1 MILASTILKQTLVTY
16 KDQLIPTIKRRCET
30 SPNPANHHKMLAL
43 LGEEDYDGCIELLD
57 SRVYDEQFKSVIL
70 CTRQYSDITHEGVTE
85 LLTIWEVFTGE
96 Y

>member
-1 MILASTILKQTLVTY
+1 MILASEILKQTLLTY
-16 KDQLIPTIKRRCET
+16 KDQLLPTIRGRCET
-30 SPNPANHHKMLAL
+30 SSYPDNHHKMLSL
-43 LGEEDYDGCIELLD
+43 LTKGDYDGCIELLD

-70 CTRQYSDITHEGVTE
+70 CTLQYSDITHEGVTE